1 MIITLKDLEHLL
13 AFFNNKIFCL
23 HTKPLVFF
31 TMAAPRGN
39 LTLKSFMAVVYEMPD
54 QVPEMVGTGGH
65 DV

>member
-31 TMAAPRGN
+31 TMATPRED
-39 LTLKSFMAVVYEMPD
+39 LTLKRFIAVVYGSY
-54 QVPEMVGTGGH
+54 V
-65 DV
+65 